1 MPTTTYTPIANT
13 TLGSSATSITF
24 SSISQSYRDL
34 VLVIN
39 GPAMFGD
46 VSLRLNSDS
55 GNNYSYVV
63 MYGTG
68 SSSLSG
74 QASSQSLAAISYN
87 AASSPFSVIVNF
99 LDYSATD
106 KHKTLLS
113 RGNQADAYVL
123 AYADRW
129 ANTAAITSIQ
139 ILNNT
144 YPVGTTLALYGVAA

>member
-1 MPTTTYTPIANT
+1 MPTSTYTPIANT
-13 TLGSSATSITF
+13 TLASSATSITF
-24 SSISQSYRDL
+24 SSITQSYRDL

-46 VSLRLNSDS
+46 VSLRLNSDA
-55 GNNYSYVV
+55 GNNYSYSV

-68 SSSLSG
+68 SAATGG
-74 QASSQSLAAISYN
+74 QATSQSLAAISYN

-99 LDYSATD
+99 LDYSAT

-113 RGNQADAYVL
+113 RGNQGDGFVL

-144 YPVGTTLALYGVAA
+144 YPAGTTLALYGVAA